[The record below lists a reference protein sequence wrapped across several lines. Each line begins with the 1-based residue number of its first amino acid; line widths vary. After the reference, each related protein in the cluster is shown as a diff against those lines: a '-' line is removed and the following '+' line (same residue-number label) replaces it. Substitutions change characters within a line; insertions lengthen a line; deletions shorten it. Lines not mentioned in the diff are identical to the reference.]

1 MNPQGFRE
9 TVYAPYVKLSR
20 SRPVARPGPMLGQD
34 NERVLKGWLG
44 LSDARYAELVAKQI
58 VY

>member
-9 TVYAPYVKLSR
+9 TVYAPFVKMSR

-34 NERVLKGWLG
+34 NDRILKGLLG
-44 LSDARYAELVAKQI
+44 LSEARYAELVEKQVI
-58 VY
+58 Y